1 MCKSVRAWR
10 TLGGF
15 LAVLSIVLLS
25 AAIGVS
31 PAQAAWPTP
40 PQVFYGAP
48 SHSLAIDSLDNLY
61 TASYDSGSI
70 SKIDATGTLV
80 EDWAHAVLGD
90 SPPGAADVHPN
101 WITVDDANNVITGGD
116 NGVLVKYLPTGTLD
130 PNFAAGGIL
139 TLPIPHGSD
148 YPPDIFFVVT
158 DHAGNI
164 YTANNGNGTVSKISP
179 TGIVDWTAVASS
191 TQGGTISVAVDAQG
205 NVYAANSSEDTLWKI
220 LPAGTLAGGMWPVTV
235 GHNPKYITLD
245 AQGNIYVPNATDGT
259 VSKILPNGTAADGP
273 WPAHLGL
280 SSVYSVY
287 SIPTLVTIDAA
298 GSLYATNFVTYL
310 LDSDGNP
317 VYDGWVSKILS
328 DGTVVTDEWPRR
340 TRGLTYSLGAVI
352 DSSGN
357 LFVDSFGEGFVTKFA
372 GATAPAPPIVP
383 DAPSAVLEKES
394 ATVTITP
401 NALTAQHG
409 TPTSYTITTA
419 IDTSKQCTITLPA
432 TSCVIDHLAA
442 GTTYTFNA
450 KANLLTWQTA
460 ASAASNAVTT
470 AEAPKPAA
478 LVIRVN
484 HKHVGAQSNSI
495 TISFTA
501 PGPGA
506 ASLTGTI
513 VGQRASN
520 GSVKVCSA
528 KKTVKKAGKV
538 TMTCR
543 LNAKG
548 KALRQ
553 QHALRVVLTVTFTPT
568 GGTASSANR
577 SVTFA
582 LTNAVKPKPSTT
594 PSNVTG

>member
-1 MCKSVRAWR
+1 MCKSVRAWP
-10 TLGGF
+10 TLGG
-15 LAVLSIVLLS
+15 LLVVLSIVLLS
-25 AAIGVS
+25 TAIGVS

-61 TASYDSGSI
+61 TASYDNGSI

-80 EDWAHAVLGD
+80 EDWAHA
-90 SPPGAADVHPN
+90 VHPN

-116 NGVLVKYLPTGTLD
+116 NGVVVKYLPTGTLD

-139 TLPIPHGSD
+139 TLPMPHGSD

-179 TGIVDWTAVASS
+179 TGIVDWTAVASA
-191 TQGGTISVAVDAQG
+191 THGGTISVAVDAQG

-220 LPAGTLAGGMWPVTV
+220 LPAGTLAGGVWPVAV

-259 VSKILPNGTAADGP
+259 VSKILPNGTAAGGP

-287 SIPTLVTIDAA
+287 SAPTLVTIDAA

-310 LDSDGNP
+310 FDSGGNP
-317 VYDGWVSKILS
+317 VFDGWVSKILY
-328 DGTVVTDEWPRR
+328 DGTVVTDGWPRR

-372 GATAPAPPIVP
+372 GATAPAPPISP
-383 DAPSAVLEKES
+383 DAPSAVLEKKS

-401 NALTAQHG
+401 NAVTAQHG
-409 TPTSYTITTA
+409 TPTSYTITA
-419 IDTSKQCTITLPA
+419 DKDTSKHCTITPPA
-432 TSCVIDHLAA
+432 TSCVVKHLTA
-442 GTTYTFNA
+442 GTTYTFTA
-450 KANLLTWQTA
+450 KANLLTWQTS
-460 ASAASNAVTT
+460 ASTASNAVTT
-470 AEAPKPAA
+470 HVAFNFPHQTWLTKN
-478 LVIRVN
+478 RV
-484 HKHVGAQSNSI
+484 
-495 TISFTA
+495 TMSFTA
-501 PGPGA
+501 PGPGS
-506 ASLTGTI
+506 ASLTGTT
-513 VGQRASN
+513 GGPRASN
-520 GSVKVCSA
+520 GNVKVCSTTKA
-528 KKTVKKAGKV
+528 IKKAGKV
-538 TMTCR
+538 TLTCT

-548 KALRQ
+548 KALRK
-553 QHALRVVLTVTFTPT
+553 QHTLPVVLTASFTPT
-568 GGTASSANR
+568 GGTTSSASKN
-577 SVTFA
+577 VTFKRA
-582 LTNAVKPKPSTT
+582 KTVKPKPSTT